1 MRVACG
7 DGCKRR
13 APDLLRASASCERIC
28 LVNTPPS
35 PRSDRLASRLRTALG
50 DRYAFREELPRVGT
64 SRVFRATE
72 TSLGRP
78 VVLKVL
84 PPELVG
90 ALEMDRFNREI
101 QLAASIPH
109 PHIVPILAAG
119 SLDGVPWYAMPFID
133 GESLRTR
140 LARNGALDVAT
151 TLRVLREVTSAL
163 VAAHAR
169 GVVHRDVKPDNIL
182 FAGDVAVVTDFG
194 VAKALRRAARNEDVT
209 SLTRTG
215 FVVGTPAYM
224 APEQAAGDAS
234 VDGRADLYAL
244 GCVAFEMLAGRPPFA
259 ARTIPALMAAQIS
272 QRAPDLAIEAPHT
285 PPRVVA
291 LVQRCLAKSPDDRHA
306 SADALLRELDD
317 ILSRSSAT
325 LASVPTDARAAIPAN
340 TRAPIDTPPA
350 RAPIGTAPVQPTTN
364 TAAATGDSRATSTPK
379 LVAVALV
386 MLVGTTLA
394 VARC

>member
-1 MRVACG
+1 M
-7 DGCKRR
+7 
-13 APDLLRASASCERIC
+13 
-28 LVNTPPS
+28 NPPLS
-35 PRSDRLASRLRTALG
+35 PHSDRLAARLHAALG
-50 DRYAFREELPRVGT
+50 DRYVFSEELPRVGT

-72 TSLGRP
+72 SALGRA

-84 PPELVG
+84 PPELIG

-109 PHIVPILAAG
+109 PHVVPILAAG
-119 SLDGVPWYAMPFID
+119 SVDGLPWYAMPFID
-133 GESLRTR
+133 GESLRAR
-140 LARNGALDVAT
+140 LAREGALDVPT
-151 TLRVLREVTSAL
+151 TLRILREVASAL

-272 QRAPDLAIEAPHT
+272 QSAPDLTVEAPT
-285 PPRVVA
+285 IPPRVA
-291 LVQRCLAKSPDDRHA
+291 MLVHRCLAKAPDERHT

-317 ILSRSSAT
+317 ILTRSPGIAATSPPNASAAPVSDAAT
-325 LASVPTDARAAIPAN
+325 PSAHEERRAETPELATRATMVDTSSSYRATASNSARVMNARPLIAVVLVVLAAI
-340 TRAPIDTPPA
+340 
-350 RAPIGTAPVQPTTN
+350 V
-364 TAAATGDSRATSTPK
+364 
-379 LVAVALV
+379 
-386 MLVGTTLA
+386 LA
-394 VARC
+394 VANC

>member
-1 MRVACG
+1 MC
-7 DGCKRR
+7 C
-13 APDLLRASASCERIC
+13 
-28 LVNTPPS
+28 VNTPPS
-35 PRSDRLASRLRTALG
+35 PRSDRLASRLSTALG
-50 DRYAFREELPRVGT
+50 DRYAFCEELPRVGT

-72 TSLGRP
+72 TALSRP

-140 LARNGALDVAT
+140 LARDGALDVAT

-194 VAKALRRAARNEDVT
+194 VAKALRRAARNEDET

-259 ARTIPALMAAQIS
+259 ARTIPALMAAQIG

-291 LVQRCLAKSPDDRHA
+291 LVHRCLAKSPDDRHA
-306 SADALLRELDD
+306 TADALLRELDD
-317 ILSRSSAT
+317 ILSRSAAT
-325 LASVPTDARAAIPAN
+325 LASLPTDARPALPADA
-340 TRAPIDTPPA
+340 RAPIDTPLA
-350 RAPIGTAPVQPTTN
+350 IVPIVAVPVHPTTN
-364 TAAATGDSRATSTPK
+364 TAAASDDSRATSTRK
-379 LVAVALV
+379 LVAVAFV
-386 MLVGTTLA
+386 VLVGTTLA

>member
-1 MRVACG
+1 
-7 DGCKRR
+7 
-13 APDLLRASASCERIC
+13 
-28 LVNTPPS
+28 VNQPLS
-35 PRSDRLASRLRTALG
+35 PRADRLASRLSAALG
-50 DRYAFREELPRVGT
+50 DRYTFGDELPRVGT
-64 SRVFRATE
+64 SRVFRAME
-72 TSLGRP
+72 TALGRP

-84 PPELVG
+84 PPELIG

-119 SLDGVPWYAMPFID
+119 SLDGLPWYAMPFID
-133 GESLRTR
+133 GESLRAR
-140 LARNGALDVAT
+140 LAREGPLDVAT

-224 APEQAAGDAS
+224 APEQAAGDTS

-272 QRAPDLAIEAPHT
+272 QRAPDLTVEAPQT

-291 LVQRCLAKSPDDRHA
+291 LVHRCLAKSPDDRHT

-317 ILSRSSAT
+317 ILTRSSGM
-325 LASVPTDARAAIPAN
+325 VPAAIDETRVDASQDAHGQAAGSSTSDSTSGTVASPAPSALHTGREAAGTSGVAHRLSASN
-340 TRAPIDTPPA
+340 T
-350 RAPIGTAPVQPTTN
+350 PT
-364 TAAATGDSRATSTPK
+364 R
-379 LVAVALV
+379 VAVALV
-386 MLVGTTLA
+386 ALIGIA
-394 VARC
+394 VALANC